1 MSTILIHL
9 SSLMQTLINYSSALM
24 DQACGLPQLDNLDD
38 ATLQAAFQALQ
49 AQLAKREGLKLVS

>member
-1 MSTILIHL
+1 MPPFLIHL
-9 SSLMQTLINYSSALM
+9 SSLIHTLIIYSFKLM

>member
-1 MSTILIHL
+1 
-9 SSLMQTLINYSSALM
+9 MQTLINYSSALM